1 MKRITCSLLTLG
13 WPNLWIQ
20 AQSMTPES
28 TGEPMPWSYHAEIN
42 LYFLEQE
49 VYSIPIVTADH
60 QHLHLEA
67 RYNYEDVQTVSLF
80 AGYTLETNGKVS
92 LLLTPMLGAAFGNT
106 TGLIPAVETT
116 LSWSDLEWYTET
128 EWLIDPG
135 DSGNNFLYTWS
146 DLTYAPFDHLYFG
159 LSAQRTRVEDP
170 GLDIERGF
178 VAGYYNDRLTLSAY
192 TYNIGTKDFFLL
204 INAGVSF

>member
-1 MKRITCSLLTLG
+1 MKRIAFILLTLG

-28 TGEPMPWSYHAEIN
+28 TGELMPWSYHAEIN
-42 LYFLEQE
+42 LYFLQE

-60 QHLHLEA
+60 QHLHLET

-80 AGYTLETNGKVS
+80 AGYTLETIGKVS
-92 LLLTPMLGAAFGNT
+92 LLLTPMLGTAFGNT
-106 TGLIPAVETT
+106 NGLIPAVETT

-135 DSGNNFLYTWS
+135 DSENNFLYTWS

-159 LSAQRTRVEDP
+159 LSAQRTRVDDT
-170 GLDIERGF
+170 GLEIERGF

>member
-1 MKRITCSLLTLG
+1 MKRIAFLLLTLG
-13 WPNLWIQ
+13 LLHLRTQ
-20 AQSMTPES
+20 AQTTSSEEAVVPIH
-28 TGEPMPWSYHAEIN
+28 WSYGAEIN
-42 LYFLEQE
+42 FYFLEDE
-49 VYSIPIVTADH
+49 VYLLPIVTADH

-67 RYNYEDVQTVSLF
+67 RYNYEDVQTISLF
-80 AGYTLETNGKVS
+80 AGYNLETEGKIS
-92 LLLTPMLGAAFGNT
+92 LLLTPMFGTAVGNT

-135 DSGNNFLYTWS
+135 DSGNNLLYTWS

-159 LSAQRTRVEDP
+159 LSAQRTRVDDT
-170 GLDIERGF
+170 GLEIERGF